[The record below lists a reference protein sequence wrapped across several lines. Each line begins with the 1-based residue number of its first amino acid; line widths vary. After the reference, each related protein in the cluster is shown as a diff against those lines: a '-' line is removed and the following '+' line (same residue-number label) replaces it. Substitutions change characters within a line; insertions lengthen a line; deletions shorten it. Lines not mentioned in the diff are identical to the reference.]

1 MLYYYFCKVITVAI
15 KIFITR
21 SLRADAQ
28 RLQQANRADTERL
41 QQENRSVGISSLVYL
56 FYMEPSQPYFRS
68 LRADT
73 QRLQQANRADTERL
87 QQAHEAEIKS
97 LLEST
102 STELQ
107 QTLQAKDSIIGGLQE
122 QLDHLRKSHTAQV
135 SHM

>member
-1 MLYYYFCKVITVAI
+1 MY
-15 KIFITR
+15 IF
-21 SLRADAQ
+21 
-28 RLQQANRADTERL
+28 NW
-41 QQENRSVGISSLVYL
+41 
-56 FYMEPSQPYFRS
+56 SQPYFRS
-68 LRADT
+68 LRADA

-102 STELQ
+102 SAELQ

>member
-1 MLYYYFCKVITVAI
+1 MLCYYFCKVITVAI
-15 KIFITR
+15 KIFYHHR

-41 QQENRSVGISSLVYL
+41 QQ
-56 FYMEPSQPYFRS
+56 
-68 LRADT
+68 
-73 QRLQQANRADTERL
+73 ANRADAERL

-102 STELQ
+102 SAELQ

>member
-1 MLYYYFCKVITVAI
+1 MHALTYYCCGNEID
-15 KIFITR
+15 IFITR
-21 SLRADAQ
+21 SL
-28 RLQQANRADTERL
+28 
-41 QQENRSVGISSLVYL
+41 
-56 FYMEPSQPYFRS
+56 
-68 LRADT
+68 
-73 QRLQQANRADTERL
+73 RADTERL

-102 STELQ
+102 SAELQ

>member
-15 KIFITR
+15 KIFISR

-28 RLQQANRADTERL
+28 RLQQANRADA
-41 QQENRSVGISSLVYL
+41 Q
-56 FYMEPSQPYFRS
+56 
-68 LRADT
+68 
-73 QRLQQANRADTERL
+73 RL

-97 LLEST
+97 MLEST
-102 STELQ
+102 SAELQ

-122 QLDHLRKSHTAQV
+122 QLVHLRKFHTAQV